1 MGTTT
6 TTTTTTTTALST
18 TTADN
23 GGCPDSISRRSGRL
37 IMASGIATRSLLS
50 LSTFAVLS
58 AGAPLVV
65 TALVA
70 APIIFSP
77 SGIQII
83 APVSTGTGTTFDPF
97 ATFPQIQVNLL
108 RGIVN

>member
-1 MGTTT
+1 M
-6 TTTTTTTTALST
+6 LNIIFYSWYV
-18 TTADN
+18 
-23 GGCPDSISRRSGRL
+23 SISPIAIFSS
-37 IMASGIATRSLLS
+37 INTFGIQLYIIFSYLFS
-50 LSTFAVLS
+50 
-58 AGAPLVV
+58 APLVV